1 MDPRPTWRTITV
13 GGEGE
18 VQVVPDL
25 ARVVFNVET
34 THAELA
40 RAQAENAS
48 RLAAVIARLTA
59 LGVAERDLQ
68 TSRYTV
74 QPQHD
79 YNRQGRLIGYQVFN
93 GVRVTV
99 RDLARLSELLDGA
112 VAAGAN
118 LVHGARFDM
127 SDKEDALRRARE
139 AAVRDAHAKAEQ
151 YAALTG
157 VQLGPPVTITEGGRD
172 SPMAYAARFMPT
184 SMSMA
189 EQAPPTPVEPGEQ
202 TIRLSV
208 QITYEIRPLGR
219 RSPRR
224 GIERPANN
232 E

>member
-68 TSRYTV
+68 TSGYAV

-79 YNRQGRLIGYQVFN
+79 YNRQGRLIGYQVLN
-93 GVRVTV
+93 GVRATV
-99 RDLARLSELLDGA
+99 RDLARLPELLDAA

-118 LVHGARFDM
+118 LVHGIQFDV

-139 AAVRDAHAKAEQ
+139 AAVRDARSKAEQ

-157 VQLGPPVTITEGGRD
+157 VRLGPPVTIAEAAHGA
-172 SPMAYAARFMPT
+172 PPVYAARV
-184 SMSMA
+184 MSMA
-189 EQAPPTPVEPGEQ
+189 MAEHAPPTPVEPGEQ

-208 QITYEIRPLGR
+208 QITYEIRASDR
-219 RSPRR
+219 RSSRR
-224 GIERPANN
+224 RPAPPANN

>member
-1 MDPRPTWRTITV
+1 MDSRPTWRTITV

-25 ARVVFNVET
+25 ARVGFNVET

-40 RAQAENAS
+40 RAQAENAR

-68 TSRYTV
+68 TSRYAV
-74 QPQHD
+74 RPQHD

-99 RDLARLSELLDGA
+99 RALARLSERLDAAG
-112 VAAGAN
+112 AAGAN
-118 LVHGARFDM
+118 RVHGARFDV

-139 AAVRDAHAKAEQ
+139 AAVRDARARAEQ
-151 YAALTG
+151 YATLTG
-157 VQLGPPVTITEGGRD
+157 VRLGPPVAVAEGGRD
-172 SPMAYAARFMPT
+172 RPVRPMMLRALSASVEDAA
-184 SMSMA
+184 A
-189 EQAPPTPVEPGEQ
+189 PTPVEPGEQ

-208 QITYEIRPLGR
+208 QITYEIRPPGR

-224 GIERPANN
+224 GTEPPANN

>member
-1 MDPRPTWRTITV
+1 MDPRPIWRTITV
-13 GGEGE
+13 SGEGE

-25 ARVVFNVET
+25 ARLVFNVET

-48 RLAAVIARLTA
+48 RLAAVIASLTS

-68 TSRYTV
+68 TSGYHA
-74 QPQHD
+74 QPRHD
-79 YNRQGRLIGYQVFN
+79 YLVQDRLVGYQVVN
-93 GVRVTV
+93 GVRATV
-99 RDLARLSELLDGA
+99 RNLARLPELLDAA

-118 LVHGARFDM
+118 LVHGVQFDV

-139 AAVRDAHAKAEQ
+139 AAVRDARARAEQ

-157 VQLGPPVTITEGGRD
+157 VRLGPPVTIAEGGRGT
-172 SPMAYAARFMPT
+172 PLPYAGRMAA
-184 SMSMA
+184 SLSMA

-202 TIRLSV
+202 TIRLAV
-208 QITYEIRPLGR
+208 QITYEIRAGGR
-219 RSPRR
+219 RSRR
-224 GIERPANN
+224 READPARHD